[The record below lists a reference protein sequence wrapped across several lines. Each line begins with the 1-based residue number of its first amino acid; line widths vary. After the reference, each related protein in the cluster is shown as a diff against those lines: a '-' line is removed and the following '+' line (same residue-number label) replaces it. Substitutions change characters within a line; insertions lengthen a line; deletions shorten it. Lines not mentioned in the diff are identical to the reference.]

1 MAYLYALHY
10 IAIALSGAA
19 IAAGYRMTFVHDVN
33 LVQEALLANA
43 EYQLPKYLKGMAQ
56 NRSFP
61 LILDLTWF
69 SGTNVPS
76 RGA

>member
-1 MAYLYALHY
+1 
-10 IAIALSGAA
+10 
-19 IAAGYRMTFVHDVN
+19 MTFVHDVN